1 MNLADDHWRNSSAMN
16 LDDDQWCNGV
26 VTKLVEKKKPSVGSY
41 IHKNGKCK
49 TIYIEINQFHII
61 NRLDFLCDQRWKTQS
76 HSFQSDPIWK

>member
-26 VTKLVEKKKPSVGSY
+26 ATKLVEKKPSAGSY

-49 TIYIEINQFHII
+49 SIYIEINQFQIS
-61 NRLDFLCDQRWKTQS
+61 T
-76 HSFQSDPIWK
+76 